1 MEKWKF
7 KEAVTDYEDA
17 VITYRST
24 NSKKLKYNVCTLNFD
39 NKYIQS
45 KKNRAKETDDTVLL
59 FCWDKVCKIFQ
70 NPLMLL
76 CNLFSL
82 LFLFPVYNTKSLS
95 SYLFWLTFLI
105 EKFSYLFPPSW
116 RSIEI
121 HSHLK
126 LVIPL

>member
-7 KEAVTDYEDA
+7 KEVVTGYEDA

-59 FCWDKVCKIFQ
+59 FCWDTDSYRLLRPVNVTHIV
-70 NPLMLL
+70 PLQ
-76 CNLFSL
+76 
-82 LFLFPVYNTKSLS
+82 
-95 SYLFWLTFLI
+95 
-105 EKFSYLFPPSW
+105 
-116 RSIEI
+116 SI
-121 HSHLK
+121 LRGK
-126 LVIPL
+126 K

>member
-7 KEAVTDYEDA
+7 KEVVSEYEDA

-59 FCWDKVCKIFQ
+59 FCWDTDSYILLRPANVTHIV
-70 NPLMLL
+70 PLQ
-76 CNLFSL
+76 
-82 LFLFPVYNTKSLS
+82 
-95 SYLFWLTFLI
+95 
-105 EKFSYLFPPSW
+105 
-116 RSIEI
+116 SI
-121 HSHLK
+121 LRNRK
-126 LVIPL
+126 